1 MTRRVHFAPGLVIVL
16 ALWSA
21 HALAQEEE
29 LDALKFSASQ
39 SVRYDSNLFR
49 RNTDVQ
55 SETVNITTATMAID
69 KRYSLQRFEL
79 GGSVVA
85 NRYRANEN
93 LNFNA
98 LNYRAIWHWSVT
110 PRVHGTL
117 SRTRREDINTF
128 DVYREFDRNI
138 RTETATAA
146 AAEYELGRDWR
157 LLAGLTRRHRENE
170 RPTAQDGDSKQT
182 NVALGVRRLFP
193 SGSFV
198 SYRLLD
204 GHGDYYNRVPGV
216 SQAPTEFDQTEHE
229 VQLSWSVTEKTRLT
243 GTLSY
248 LKRDHPGFPARNY
261 SGPRGNLT
269 AQWSATGKVGV
280 QLRLARD
287 ISTYTAN
294 NASYTTV
301 TNLSVSPYWLVG
313 ARTTLFASL
322 QHGKQGF
329 GGSLIGFT
337 EEDRDDRNRLG
348 LLGVRWQPIDALTL
362 DASLAHEQ
370 RRSSLD
376 VYNYTNRTARFD
388 AKFAF

>member
-1 MTRRVHFAPGLVIVL
+1 MTRRFLPAPGAVVL
-16 ALWSA
+16 FALWSA
-21 HALAQEEE
+21 HALAQEEDV
-29 LDALKFSASQ
+29 DALKFSASQ
-39 SVRYDSNLFR
+39 SIRYDSNLFR
-49 RNTDVQ
+49 RSDDVR

-85 NRYRANEN
+85 NRYRANDY

-110 PRVHGTL
+110 PRLHGTL

-128 DVYREFDRNI
+128 DAYRDFDRNI
-138 RTETATAA
+138 RTDTATAA

-157 LLAGLTRRHRENE
+157 LLGGLTRRHRENE

-182 NVALGVRRLFP
+182 NVAMGVRRLFP
-193 SGSFV
+193 SGSFM
-198 SYRLLD
+198 SYRLLR
-204 GHGDYYNRVPGV
+204 GSGDYYNRVPGV
-216 SQAPTEFDQTEHE
+216 SQSPTEFDQLEHE

-248 LKRDHPGFPARNY
+248 LRREHPGFPARDY

-301 TNLSVSPYWLVG
+301 TNLSVSPYWTVS

-322 QHGKQGF
+322 LQGKQGF
-329 GGSLIGFT
+329 GGSLAGFT
-337 EEDRDDRNRLG
+337 EEDRDDRNRQG
-348 LLGVRWQPIDALTL
+348 LLGIRWQPIDALTL

-376 VYNYTNRTARFD
+376 IYNYTNRTARFD